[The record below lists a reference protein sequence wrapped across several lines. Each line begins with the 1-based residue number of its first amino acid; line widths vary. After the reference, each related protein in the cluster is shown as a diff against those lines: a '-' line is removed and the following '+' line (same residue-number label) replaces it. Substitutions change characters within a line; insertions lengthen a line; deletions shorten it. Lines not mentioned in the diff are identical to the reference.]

1 MLTESAGSC
10 GALPFIDLQRSRTG
24 DISNHGTRSQRVRT
38 REGDGIE
45 RRQAKDQET
54 KRPRAE
60 HFLDYAHRVKAL
72 QQIKADLTMYCKGGQ
87 RLVAAALCAVMV
99 WSLFATPAAAMSAAL
114 HFGTPTK
121 LSRMSF
127 DVTAYPASFF
137 EASCISR
144 QQSENETLANFMAS
158 HHPHQSVAALECAL
172 VNDEQKTIRLRGG
185 DRRSKPA
192 WKMA

>member
-1 MLTESAGSC
+1 M
-10 GALPFIDLQRSRTG
+10 RT
-24 DISNHGTRSQRVRT
+24 S
-38 REGDGIE
+38 EGDGIE
-45 RRQAKDQET
+45 WRQAKDQEI

-72 QQIKADLTMYCKGGQ
+72 QQTKADLTMCCKGVQ
-87 RLVAAALCAVMV
+87 RLAAAVLCAVMV
-99 WSLFATPAAAMSAAL
+99 WSFFATPAAAMSAAL

-144 QQSENETLANFMAS
+144 QQSENETLVNFMAS
-158 HHPHQSVAALECAL
+158 HHLPPSVVAVECAL
-172 VNDEQKTIRLRGG
+172 VDDEQKTIRLRGG